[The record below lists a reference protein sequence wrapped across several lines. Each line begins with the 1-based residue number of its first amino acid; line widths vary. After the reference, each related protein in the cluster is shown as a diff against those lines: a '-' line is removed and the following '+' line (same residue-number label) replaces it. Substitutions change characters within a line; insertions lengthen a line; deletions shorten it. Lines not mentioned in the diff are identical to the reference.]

1 MTLPPISK
9 KTKKRVSHRP
19 ERVNTIL
26 EKSEEND
33 VIEKEID
40 DNIGQTGGSVNTI
53 LTKKQNN

>member
-1 MTLPPISK
+1 VT
-9 KTKKRVSHRP
+9 HRP
-19 ERVNTIL
+19 ERVKIL